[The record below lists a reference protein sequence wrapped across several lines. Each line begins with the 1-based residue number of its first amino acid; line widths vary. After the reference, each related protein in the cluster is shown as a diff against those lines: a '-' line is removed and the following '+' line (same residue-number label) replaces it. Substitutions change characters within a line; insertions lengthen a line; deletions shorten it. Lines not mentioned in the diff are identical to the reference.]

1 MSSFRDSVDF
11 ASILI
16 CYMRVLRRDFASA
29 EAKILFQISQFC
41 GIMIPAD
48 FCKRTF
54 NKNQEE
60 IHHG

>member
-11 ASILI
+11 AFILI
-16 CYMRVLRRDFASA
+16 CYMRVQRRDFAFA
-29 EAKILFQISQFC
+29 EAKILFQIPQFC

-60 IHHG
+60 INYG

>member
-11 ASILI
+11 AFILI

>member
-1 MSSFRDSVDF
+1 
-11 ASILI
+11 
-16 CYMRVLRRDFASA
+16 MRVQRRDFAFA
-29 EAKILFQISQFC
+29 EAKILFQIPQFC

>member
-11 ASILI
+11 AFILI

-29 EAKILFQISQFC
+29 ETKILFQNPLFC